1 MTEKNQQ
8 TRSVEKTVRDIRR
21 VTRRQYS
28 AEKKIR
34 IVLEGVVSENGL
46 QSTLSWLQWS

>member
-8 TRSVEKTVRDIRR
+8 NRGVEKTVRDIRR

-28 AEKKIR
+28 AEEKC
-34 IVLEGVVSENGL
+34 SGL
-46 QSTLSWLQWS
+46 IIPDTN